1 MLFSTVIKSFKSARR
16 FDIELIYSC
25 FQIDI
30 ECFVFKLRG
39 VRGVVVSVEVVVSVR
54 GIVVSTAVEGT
65 IVSVGES
72 LSIKIIL
79 SVIVLLDEIE
89 SKI

>member
-30 ECFVFKLRG
+30 ECFVFKSRG
-39 VRGVVVSVEVVVSVR
+39 VRGVVSVDKGVISVNKDDVSIEIAVLSLLLEV
-54 GIVVSTAVEGT
+54 
-65 IVSVGES
+65 
-72 LSIKIIL
+72 IL
-79 SVIVLLDEIE
+79 SVNWYF
-89 SKI
+89 